1 MAPNLKEVMLSLR
14 QHMTTP
20 QRDPSMQK
28 HDEAMMKLYTLSKFV
43 DSIAGVSQKNMMTYD
58 FEVSPKFGSSSST
71 IPVVF

>member
-1 MAPNLKEVMLSLR
+1 
-14 QHMTTP
+14 
-20 QRDPSMQK
+20 MQK